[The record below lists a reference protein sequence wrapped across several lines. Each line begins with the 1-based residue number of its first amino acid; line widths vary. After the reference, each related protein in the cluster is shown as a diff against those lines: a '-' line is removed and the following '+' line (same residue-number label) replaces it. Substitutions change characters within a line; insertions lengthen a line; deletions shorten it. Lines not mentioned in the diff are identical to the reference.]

1 MSENTNAVTPTRSVV
16 DGVIIDLAS
25 FGDKGK
31 YKGFS
36 FFEKS
41 FKDLDSANRHFTAL
55 GENADELLTG
65 LINKALS
72 SMARS
77 KAVSKLP
84 ADDEAVEAHRN
95 KGGEMTVISAD
106 EAMRYVPGERD
117 AWSIAGLNK
126 KLNEVR
132 VSIKEARAAGAS
144 DTDDIILNLKADGKE
159 LVEKIRVAQEK
170 LNNEFE

>member
-1 MSENTNAVTPTRSVV
+1 MSEENTSTTETRKVV
-16 DGVIIDLAS
+16 DGVIIDLAT

-31 YKGFS
+31 FKGFS
-36 FFEKS
+36 FYEKS
-41 FKDLDSANRHFTAL
+41 FKDLDSAQKHFTAL
-55 GENADELLTG
+55 GESADELLTG

-84 ADDEAVEAHRN
+84 SDDDAVEAHRA
-95 KGGEMTVISAD
+95 KGGEMTVISMD
-106 EAMRYVPGERD
+106 EAFKYVPGERD